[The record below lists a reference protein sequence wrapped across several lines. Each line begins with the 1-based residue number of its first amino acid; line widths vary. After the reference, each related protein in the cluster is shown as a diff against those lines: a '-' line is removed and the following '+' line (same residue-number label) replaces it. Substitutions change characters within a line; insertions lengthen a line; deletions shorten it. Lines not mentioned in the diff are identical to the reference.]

1 MRKQLFLGVRLALP
15 VSLAVGVYGLVM
27 GVGAA
32 AQDLSWG
39 ELLIKS
45 FTVFAG
51 ASQFVV
57 VEGWGSPIW
66 VLLLATAAINL
77 RYMMVGLTLRG
88 VLETAP
94 WPLRLAAL
102 WYSADENWALTLAQR
117 EREPTIGAAFLLGS
131 GLAVLLFWQLGG
143 QIGLAVGGGLPDP
156 SQTIERW
163 GLDFTF
169 AAIFLALT
177 LSFVKRRWDGLPV
190 AAAAA
195 GAIGFAEVLPE
206 HADYHS
212 LYIVGGAIIGCGV
225 AALTYRPDFD
235 APSTQVLR

>member
-1 MRKQLFLGVRLALP
+1 MRTQLILGFWVALP

-32 AQDLSWG
+32 AQGLTWG
-39 ELLIKS
+39 ELLVKS

-66 VLLLATAAINL
+66 VLLLATAAVNL
-77 RYMMVGLTLRG
+77 RYLMVGLTLRG
-88 VLETAP
+88 VLDAAP
-94 WPLRLAAL
+94 WPLRLTAL
-102 WYSADENWALTLAQR
+102 WYSADENWALTLARR
-117 EREPTIGAAFLLGS
+117 EREPAIGAAFLLGS

-143 QIGLAVGGGLPDP
+143 QVGLAVGGNLPDP
-156 SQTIERW
+156 RQTIERW

-169 AAIFLALT
+169 AAIFLALI
-177 LSFVKRRWDGLPV
+177 LSFVKRRWDWLPV

-195 GAIGFAEVLPE
+195 GAIVFAEVLPA
-206 HADYHS
+206 HSDTHS
-212 LYIVGGAIIGCGV
+212 LSIIGGALIGCGV

-235 APSTQVLR
+235 TPSAQEPR